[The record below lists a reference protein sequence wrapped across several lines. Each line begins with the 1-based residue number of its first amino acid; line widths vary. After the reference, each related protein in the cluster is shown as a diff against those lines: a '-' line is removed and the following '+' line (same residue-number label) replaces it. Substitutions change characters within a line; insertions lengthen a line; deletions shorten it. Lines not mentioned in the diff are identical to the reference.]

1 MVFLGTPQAAVPSLR
16 ALAETAD
23 VALVVTR
30 PDRRRGRS
38 RRRTPSEVR
47 KAALDLGLA
56 TACPTDR
63 AELGEALES
72 VGTFRLGVVV
82 AYGML
87 LTKSMLECAES
98 GFVNV
103 HFSLLPRWRGAA
115 PVAAAIRAGD
125 AVTGVSLMRVTEG
138 LDSGPVLASVSHPI
152 GKRETR
158 GGLTERLSH
167 LGAELVVANLAG
179 AISGELVG
187 VPQHEPDATYAP
199 RLSADDAR
207 LDFTRPARELAR
219 QVRAMSPRP
228 GAFAWWGD
236 KRMRILDTRWSSTA
250 PMPLRPGELAA
261 VEGGLW
267 CGAGSG
273 ALVLEVVQP
282 PGKREMAGADWA
294 RGVRGGLG
302 SLSEVSSSQS

>member
-1 MVFLGTPQAAVPSLR
+1 MVFLGTPLAAVPALR

-23 VALVVTR
+23 VALVVTG

-38 RRRTPSEVR
+38 GRRTPSDVR
-47 KAALDLGLA
+47 KAALELGLA

-72 VGTFRLGVVV
+72 VGHIHLGVVV

-87 LTKSMLECAES
+87 LTRSMLERAEA

-125 AVTGVSLMRVTEG
+125 AATGVSLMRVTEG
-138 LDSGPVLASVSHPI
+138 LDSGPVLAAAAHPI
-152 GKRETR
+152 TEKDTR

-167 LGAELVVANLAG
+167 LGADLLVANLAG
-179 AISGELVG
+179 AISGEVG
-187 VPQHEPDATYAP
+187 TPQHEPDATYAP
-199 RLSADDAR
+199 RLSVDDAR
-207 LDFTRPARELAR
+207 LEMARPARELAR

-228 GAFAWWGD
+228 GAFAWLGD
-236 KRMRILDTRWSSTA
+236 TRMRILDARWSPTA
-250 PMPLRPGELAA
+250 PIPLEAGELAA
-261 VEGGLW
+261 VGRELW

-273 ALVLEVVQP
+273 ALVVEVVQP
-282 PGKREMAGADWA
+282 PGRRAMPGADWA

-302 SLSEVSSSQS
+302 RLSGVGPSQS

>member
-1 MVFLGTPQAAVPSLR
+1 M
-16 ALAETAD
+16 
-23 VALVVTR
+23 
-30 PDRRRGRS
+30 
-38 RRRTPSEVR
+38 TPSAV
-47 KAALDLGLA
+47 KGAALELGLA

-63 AELGEALES
+63 AELADALES
-72 VGTFRLGVVV
+72 VGPFQLGVVV

-87 LTKSMLECAES
+87 LTRSMLEQAES

-138 LDSGPVLASVSHPI
+138 LDSGPVLAAATHPI
-152 GKRETR
+152 TESDTR
-158 GGLTERLSH
+158 GGLTERLSR
-167 LGAELVVANLAG
+167 LGADLLAANLAG
-179 AISGELVG
+179 AISGERAG
-187 VPQHEPDATYAP
+187 TPQHEPDATYAP

-207 LDFTRPARELAR
+207 LDFTRPAQELAR

-228 GAFAWWGD
+228 GAFAWWGET
-236 KRMRILDTRWSSTA
+236 RMRILDARWSAIA
-250 PMPLRPGELAA
+250 PTPLRVGELAA
-261 VEGGLW
+261 EGGRLW

-273 ALVLEVVQP
+273 GMVLEVVHP
-282 PGKREMAGADWA
+282 PGRRAMPGADWA

-302 SLSEVSSSQS
+302 RLSGVGPSQS